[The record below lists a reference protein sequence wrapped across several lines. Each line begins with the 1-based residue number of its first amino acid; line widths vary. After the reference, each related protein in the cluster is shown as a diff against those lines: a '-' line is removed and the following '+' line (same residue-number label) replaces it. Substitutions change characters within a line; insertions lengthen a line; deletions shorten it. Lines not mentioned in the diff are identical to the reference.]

1 MSIKEKDLR
10 DLIIGII
17 KVQAA
22 IIDSLSEN
30 NIKLRSDIQ
39 DKIHFS
45 LTRGKED
52 PIQSTL
58 ENLPAQLF
66 LKASSAR
73 ESSSQSLKRFLD
85 REFDKLL
92 DKA

>member
-22 IIDSLSEN
+22 IVETLSEN
-30 NIKLRSDIQ
+30 NIKLRSDIEYR
-39 DKIHFS
+39 IHYS
-45 LTRGKED
+45 LTRGKEE
-52 PIQSTL
+52 PIQTTL
-58 ENLPAQLF
+58 ANLPAQLF
-66 LKASSAR
+66 LKAFSPQDSIP
-73 ESSSQSLKRFLD
+73 SLQNFVD